1 LTIPLKGIDLAA
13 GLTEEN
19 SREIAELDRRMR
31 EALKPTA
38 PIAPIIQLSD
48 PPIIMNQFAGFEVS
62 VENTFGLSLENSQGN
77 VFVKLR
83 PFLRILILTYR
94 MFNFFCIRLIS
105 VHLFLYPQIFFSTKY
120 SKNR

>member
-1 LTIPLKGIDLAA
+1 MTIPLKGIDLAA

>member
-1 LTIPLKGIDLAA
+1 MTIPLKGIDLAA

-38 PIAPIIQLSD
+38 PSAPIIQLSD

-83 PFLRILILTYR
+83 PFLQILIL
-94 MFNFFCIRLIS
+94 NC
-105 VHLFLYPQIFFSTKY
+105 V
-120 SKNR
+120 